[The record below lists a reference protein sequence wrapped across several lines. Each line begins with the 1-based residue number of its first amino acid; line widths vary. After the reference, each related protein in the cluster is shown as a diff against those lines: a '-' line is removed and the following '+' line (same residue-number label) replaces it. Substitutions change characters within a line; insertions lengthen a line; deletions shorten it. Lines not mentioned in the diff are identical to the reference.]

1 MKMHCWWSDV
11 PDFGAARTKALTI
24 CGIEVEGETATVDAP
39 KITCGNCLWVLR
51 RGWLADKKR
60 RLGIV

>member
-11 PDFGAARTKALTI
+11 VDFGATRAKAQTI
-24 CGIEVEGETATVDAP
+24 CGIEVEREAATVAAP
-39 KITCGNCLWVLR
+39 KITCGNCLRVLR

-60 RLGIV
+60 RLGID